1 MDNQIAQAFSA
12 SKEQRRLAFD
22 HAMQL
27 TGKERF
33 NCIVAMLATPY
44 KDIREAILDSCT
56 EEDILNWKPDL
67 IEFLKTFKPD
77 ENMLQ
82 TQGILVL
89 MQRLSGE
96 FPPEFVHFCHNCLKL
111 NIPDVQYQAFCLAEL
126 NEESSNDYLNTV
138 RNFLHSKDEDF
149 RIVAIQAL
157 TRLKP
162 EFAYSEIEQLSQSAS
177 NLEAFHI
184 LLALVRLSNC
194 EQRTTLVVKMSQ
206 YLEDE
211 RFCFVAAQCLF
222 DYGVEENI
230 PALLQVAKSF
240 FAEPTNRVMAAA
252 AAAKLGSE
260 EGKSLLQKFSQ
271 SRHGNPNYAHELL
284 EKLNQLS

>member
-1 MDNQIAQAFSA
+1 MDIIKQAFSA
-12 SKEQRRLAFD
+12 SKEQRRLAFE
-22 HAMQL
+22 QSLLL

-33 NCIVAMLATPY
+33 NCVVAMLATPY

-56 EEDILNWKPDL
+56 SLDLLSWKPDL
-67 IEFLKTFKPD
+67 IEFLKSFQPQDHT
-77 ENMLQ
+77 LQ

-89 MQRLSGE
+89 MQRLDE
-96 FPPEFVHFCHNCLKL
+96 DFPPEFIEFYKKCLKL
-111 NIPDVQYQAFCLAEL
+111 QDPDIRYQAFCLAEL
-126 NEESSNDYLNTV
+126 REESSQDYLDTV
-138 RNFLHSKDEDF
+138 RSFLHSDDEDC

-162 EFAYSEIEQLSQSAS
+162 DFAFSEIEQLAQSAA
-177 NLEAFHI
+177 NLEAFHS
-184 LLALVRLSNC
+184 LLALIRLGNC
-194 EQRTTLVVKMSQ
+194 EQRTTHVVKLSQ

-211 RFCFVAAQCLF
+211 RYCFVAAQCMF
-222 DYGVEENI
+222 DYGTQENI

-252 AAAKLGSE
+252 AAAKLGSD

-271 SRHGNPNYAHELL
+271 SRHGNPNYARELL